1 MGFFSDLMKN
11 PLMQVVAPMALSYF
25 MPGIGS
31 LIGTSAISNPMMRS
45 AAEQALLGYGTAQLT
60 GSRHPEKAAMYAG
73 LGSMPFSFMKAQG
86 AADAFNKRYVGAD
99 DLYKTQRDILTPARE
114 AVASQP
120 IYGGEYGKIMGR
132 IPAIPAAE
140 ATYGPWS
147 VPNRMAGTGKFGAAQ
162 TLPSSTGLEITE
174 ADEIMKQLGGA
185 PEKLTAWDVLKGKEY
200 NIPATR
206 DVDTLRQVHMRDD
219 QGQRMFNPKT
229 GEPLWDYQT
238 PWDTSQAIIDPIT
251 VTPADDVNFYSKIG
265 KGEKNLLGQTLKKDE
280 TFTDWT
286 PTIASQT
293 AGWYGGRPTEEEEW
307 EDAKARRR
315 KELAFMYGVPE
326 DMLGGELQNP
336 YYTGGGFWKD
346 GGIAALEMDNGG
358 AVDGPGGPK
367 DDVIDAKLSDGEF
380 VMTAKAVEN
389 LGGGDRMAG
398 AKRMYNMMNQLD
410 PQSETVQESVI
421 GVA

>member
-1 MGFFSDLMKN
+1 MGFFSDIMKN
-11 PLMQVVAPMALSYF
+11 PLVQMALPFALSYF

-31 LIGTSAISNPMMRS
+31 LVGTSAISNPMMRS
-45 AAEQALLGYGTAQLT
+45 AAEQAMLGYGTAALT
-60 GSRHPEKAAMYAG
+60 GSKHPEKAAMYAG

-86 AADAFNKRYVGAD
+86 AADAFNKQYAGAG
-99 DLYKTQRDILTPARE
+99 DLYKTQRDMLTPAIE
-114 AVASQP
+114 GQAGFWDGPGGLESQLG
-120 IYGGEYGKIMGR
+120 IGGPYH
-132 IPAIPAAE
+132 PPVTAAK
-140 ATYGPWS
+140 ATYGPW
-147 VPNRMAGTGKFGAAQ
+147 R
-162 TLPSSTGLEITE
+162 LPEGVT
-174 ADEIMKQLGGA
+174 A

-200 NIPATR
+200 NIPEMR

-219 QGQRMFNPKT
+219 QGARMFNPKT
-229 GEPLWDYQT
+229 GDIEWDYQT
-238 PWDTSQAIIDPIT
+238 PWEISGETIDPIT

-265 KGEKNLLGQTLKKDE
+265 KGQKNLLGQELTKGE

-293 AGWYGGRPTEEEEW
+293 AGWYGGRPTAEEEW

-315 KELAFMYGVPE
+315 KELAFMYGIDE
-326 DMLGGELQNP
+326 SLMGGELQNP

-346 GGIAALEMDNGG
+346 GGIAALEMDAGG
-358 AVDGPGGPK
+358 AVNGPGGPK

-389 LGGGDRMAG
+389 LGGGDRLAG

-421 GVA
+421 GV

>member
-1 MGFFSDLMKN
+1 
-11 PLMQVVAPMALSYF
+11 
-25 MPGIGS
+25 
-31 LIGTSAISNPMMRS
+31 
-45 AAEQALLGYGTAQLT
+45 
-60 GSRHPEKAAMYAG
+60 
-73 LGSMPFSFMKAQG
+73 MPFSFMKAQG

-99 DLYKTQRDILTPARE
+99 DLYKTQRDILTPAR
-114 AVASQP
+114 AAQSAYTSP
-120 IYGGEYGKIMGR
+120 APGAAGMTRYH
-132 IPAIPAAE
+132 PAIPAAE
-140 ATYGPWS
+140 ATYSPWK
-147 VPNRMAGTGKFGAAQ
+147 VPNRMVGTGKFGAAQ

-185 PEKLTAWDVLKGKEY
+185 PEKLDAWEVLRGKEY
-200 NIPATR
+200 DIPAMR

-238 PWDTSQAIIDPIT
+238 PWEISGEILDPTT

-265 KGEKNLLGQTLKKDE
+265 KGEKNLLGQTLTKDE
-280 TFTDWT
+280 AYTDWL

-293 AGWYGGRPTEEEEW
+293 TGWYGGRPTAEEEW

-315 KELAFMYGVPE
+315 KELAFMYGIDE
-326 DMLGGELQNP
+326 SLMGGEMENP

-346 GGIAALEMDNGG
+346 GGIAALQMDNGG

>member
-45 AAEQALLGYGTAQLT
+45 AAEQAMLGYGTAALT
-60 GSRHPEKAAMYAG
+60 GSKHPEKAAMYAG

-86 AADAFNKRYVGAD
+86 AADAFNKQYAGKDPSIYNTV
-99 DLYKTQRDILTPARE
+99 RDTLTPARE

-132 IPAIPAAE
+132 TPAITAAE
-140 ATYGPWS
+140 ATYSPW
-147 VPNRMAGTGKFGAAQ
+147 R
-162 TLPSSTGLEITE
+162 LPKGVTT
-174 ADEIMKQLGGA
+174 

-200 NIPATR
+200 DIPA
-206 DVDTLRQVHMRDD
+206 MRDTRLTTAGIP
-219 QGQRMFNPKT
+219 QFNKAGTEILDWAPET
-229 GEPLWDYQT
+229 RWDAALRTEGDLPIIAADTYT
-238 PWDTSQAIIDPIT
+238 PEVD
-251 VTPADDVNFYSKIG
+251 FYSKVG
-265 KGEKNLLGQTLKKDE
+265 QNQKNLLGQTLEKGE

-286 PTIASQT
+286 PTIMSQA
-293 AGWYGGRPTEEEEW
+293 AGLYGGRMTDEEKW
-307 EDAKARRR
+307 EATKARRR
-315 KELAFMYGVPE
+315 KELAFMYGIPE
-326 DMLGGELQNP
+326 DMLGGEMENP
-336 YYTGGGFWKD
+336 YYTGDGFWKD
-346 GGIAALEMDNGG
+346 GGIAALQMDNGG

-410 PQSETVQESVI
+410 PQSETVGESVI
-421 GVA
+421 GV